1 MKKKFGLFAL
11 VLTVLLCGSLFLFA
25 ACGDGE
31 EEEPSATPAISVTV
45 NETARQSGATIEGDT
60 EDTYTIAASVVNGE
74 EGASVT
80 ISYVY
85 ESGEAED
92 FSGSTFS
99 PDEAGTYVFTFT
111 AEGASNFTLTFEI
124 AEAQAPAHEH
134 TYGTWNV
141 TAPTADTAGQAVRTC
156 DGCEESEEGHTQTI
170 ALPALNSTEAET
182 AYTSSVKTPATCTV
196 AEVTTYTY
204 TEDDTITFDITGKVS
219 DEQSAHGTS
228 LSFFDAKAA
237 TCTEAGE
244 IAYAHCTACG
254 KYYNVAGDASNFTI
268 GNEITDIENGLTDT
282 ANPATGHTYEWSIKT
297 GDEPF
302 IGETGTATGVCSCG
316 DITTRELPAMTD
328 DNASQ
333 DVTTPTVG
341 KYSFNFTQQGTCTQP
356 TIAEITYKFEDGV
369 TVMFTLEQPP
379 FGHSYS
385 KVEVEY
391 DSATMDTTW
400 SAKAYCDRGCG
411 TFEEVANIPA
421 VDIADDGTWV
431 RDEGGNYTAPTC
443 GESGSGTYYYSGLE
457 LSDGTPIKV
466 FVTNVPIPATGDHSY
481 GKPEYS
487 DNTVTV
493 ICEVCETASVSATV
507 TIVGGDDATGT
518 TEFGSDAFSF
528 ADGTFTVTLPQ
539 NSFEKE
545 GFSFSGW
552 LVGEETKQAGASA
565 TVAEN
570 GTLVITAQWTEVT
583 TPTISARADKTEIYA
598 GEQITLT
605 WSLTGGE
612 GEVTVTYTKD
622 DVSAG
627 TLKPVSGEAFAI
639 NEAGVY
645 VFTFTATDAE
655 TVTVTVTVKEKP
667 VISLT
672 VDGDSMENGG
682 TFPIN
687 ICIGTQISYEATVS
701 GDGTVSASYKVD
713 DGEAVSIEENGSFTF
728 AEVGTYVF
736 AITSDGADPFTY
748 TVTVVEHTYGDATV
762 ESASGNIVQVCS
774 VCTDVKVLAELTA
787 LQVTVADADRVFI
800 IGDVKRDYFDI
811 AYTYSTN
818 VDTYAGIIEAAITE
832 NLAEAEAQSSVGS
845 FKVEFKLG
853 DQTASVDIMIYMDAV
868 GGVGVLQEKEGSVTA
883 EMNKGYDVAAIPNA
897 SANGFA
903 VSFWM
908 TGNTNTDW
916 TAIVIGGKGS
926 ITGFDITLPNLDP
939 YDYGNGWDTNAFP
952 TLEGVNAL
960 YNGAVYSD
968 MLRTPSF
975 VTVSVDGVNGVSYY
989 LNGVL
994 QVRYE
999 TTDALA
1005 NGKLVS
1011 EFVTILTGGAVT
1023 DGIQFAFGL
1032 VTQDLYVTN
1041 GLTDAQAL
1049 AIFEAYKA
1057 SELYPFVALNTEALL
1072 NGISGVTVFESTDA
1086 SFDTDAIYRLSAIEN
1101 VATTG
1106 LSVSFNL
1113 PAVVADEWAAIVIG
1127 TNIDIDV
1134 TLACLDAFGNT
1145 SGTIPSSNSAPA
1157 TEQAQYF
1164 KGAYGWVTVTL
1175 ETNGDI
1181 TFYCNGTQV
1190 AQIAGSAYVYDF
1202 TIEAAS
1208 TSVTVADVI
1217 TVIFNEVAT
1226 DGCDLLQAVAADDL
1240 LVTSA
1245 LDAVAARTLSDNYA
1259 SLNA

>member
-45 NETARQSGATIEGDT
+45 NETARQSGAKIEGDT

-85 ESGEAED
+85 DSGEAED
-92 FSGSTFS
+92 FSGSTFA
-99 PDEAGTYVFTFT
+99 PREAGTYVFTFT

-141 TAPTADTAGQAVRTC
+141 TAPTADTAGQAMRTC

-182 AYTSSVKTPATCTV
+182 AYTRSVKTPATCTV

-204 TEDDTITFDITGKVS
+204 TEDDSITFDVTGAVS
-219 DEQSAHGTS
+219 YEQSAHTD
-228 LSFFDAKAA
+228 LAYVAA
-237 TCTEAGE
+237 VAPTCTDAGK
-244 IAYAHCTACG
+244 IAHAYCDGCK
-254 KYYNVAGDASNFTI
+254 KYYNVTGDASSYTI
-268 GNEITDIENGLTDT
+268 GEEITKGAAGLTGD
-282 ANPATGHTYEWSIKT
+282 PATGHSYAVTFETEASYTTALGTNDGKYTVQCANECESEKT
-297 GDEPF
+297 ITLPALTA
-302 IGETGTATGVCSCG
+302 ETTWTKSEEVSATCTTPGTATYTATV
-316 DITTRELPAMTD
+316 D
-328 DNASQ
+328 
-333 DVTTPTVG
+333 DVTVVVKGVQTTPAT
-341 KYSFNFTQQGTCTQP
+341 
-356 TIAEITYKFEDGV
+356 
-369 TVMFTLEQPP
+369 
-379 FGHSYS
+379 GHSYVVS
-385 KVEVEY
+385 YKGTTLSAVCEKG
-391 DSATMDTTW
+391 DS
-400 SAKAYCDRGCG
+400 
-411 TFEEVANIPA
+411 
-421 VDIADDGTWV
+421 
-431 RDEGGNYTAPTC
+431 
-443 GESGSGTYYYSGLE
+443 
-457 LSDGTPIKV
+457 
-466 FVTNVPIPATGDHSY
+466 
-481 GKPEYS
+481 
-487 DNTVTV
+487 TVT
-493 ICEVCETASVSATV
+493 ATV
-507 TIVGGDDATGT
+507 TISGGDGATGAT
-518 TEFGSDAFSF
+518 AFGSDAFAF
-528 ADGTFTVTLPQ
+528 VDGTFTVTLPQ
-539 NSFEKE
+539 NAFEKA
-545 GFSFSGW
+545 GFRFSGW
-552 LVGEETKQAGASA
+552 LVGSETKQAGDSA

-570 GTLVITAQWTEVT
+570 GKLVITAQWTEVT

-622 DVSAG
+622 DVSAN

-701 GDGTVSASYKVD
+701 GGGSVTVAYICNGNVPATTLESAKGTFIFESA
-713 DGEAVSIEENGSFTF
+713 
-728 AEVGTYVF
+728 GTYVF
-736 AITSDGADPFTY
+736 TLSADGADPFTY

-800 IGDVKRDYFDI
+800 IGDIKRDYFDI
-811 AYTYSTN
+811 AYTYSAN

-883 EMNKGYDVAAIPNA
+883 EMSKGYDVAAIPNA

-908 TGNTNTDW
+908 TDNTNSDW
-916 TAIVIGGKGS
+916 TAIVIGGKDS
-926 ITGFDITLPNLDP
+926 ILGFDITLPNLDP
-939 YDYGNGWDTNAFP
+939 NDYGGEWATNANPYAHGHFH
-952 TLEGVNAL
+952 
-960 YNGAVYSD
+960 NGATHTD
-968 MLRTPSF
+968 ILRTPSF

-1072 NGISGVTVFESTDA
+1072 NGISGVTVFESADA

-1127 TNIDIDV
+1127 TDIDIDV

-1145 SGTIPSSNSAPA
+1145 SGSIPSSNSAPA

-1175 ETNGDI
+1175 ETDGDI

-1190 AQIAGSAYVYDF
+1190 AQIAGAAYVYDF
-1202 TIEAAS
+1202 TIKEVS

-1245 LDAVAARTLSDNYA
+1245 LDAAAAKTLSDNYA

>member
-92 FSGSTFS
+92 FSGSTFA
-99 PDEAGTYVFTFT
+99 PREAGTYVFTFT

-141 TAPTADTAGQAVRTC
+141 TAPTETNAGQAVRTC
-156 DGCEESEEGHTQTI
+156 SECAEGTEGKTQTVT
-170 ALPALNSTEAET
+170 LPALGSDEAKT
-182 AYTSSVKTPATCTV
+182 AYTSKVTTPATCTV
-196 AEVTTYTY
+196 KEVVTYTY
-204 TEDDTITFDITGKVS
+204 TAEGFSFTVTGEVS
-219 DEQSAHGTS
+219 YEQSAHGTS

-254 KYYNVAGDASNFTI
+254 KYYKVDGNTI
-268 GNEITDIENGLTDT
+268 GEEILEGEGGLTDPSR
-282 ANPATGHTYEWSIKT
+282 PATGHSYAWSIKE

-302 IGETGTATGVCSCG
+302 IGKTGTATGICSCG
-316 DITTRELPAMTD
+316 NTTTRELPAMTD
-328 DNASQ
+328 DNANQ
-333 DVTTPTVG
+333 EVTTPTVG
-341 KYSFNFTQQGTCTQP
+341 KYSFKFTQQGTCTQP

-369 TVMFTLEQPP
+369 TVTFTLEQPP

-385 KVEVEY
+385 KVEAEY
-391 DSATMDTTW
+391 DAATMNATW
-400 SAKAYCDRGCG
+400 SAKIYCDRGCG
-411 TFEEVANIPA
+411 IFEEVENIPA
-421 VDIADDGTWV
+421 VDITDDGAWV

-443 GESGSGTYYYSGLE
+443 GEDGSGTYYYSGLE

-466 FVTNVPIPATGDHSY
+466 FVMNVPIPATGDHSY

-487 DNTVTV
+487 GNTVTV
-493 ICEVCETASVSATV
+493 ICEVCETASVSANV
-507 TIVGGDDATGT
+507 TIVGGDGATGT

-552 LVGEETKQAGASA
+552 LVGEETKQAGDSA

-622 DVSAG
+622 DVSAD

-701 GDGTVSASYKVD
+701 GGGSVTVAYICNGNVPATTLESAKGTFIFESA
-713 DGEAVSIEENGSFTF
+713 
-728 AEVGTYVF
+728 GTYVF
-736 AITSDGADPFTY
+736 TLSADGADPFTY

-762 ESASGNIVQVCS
+762 ESVSGNIVQVCS

-787 LQVTVADADRVFI
+787 LQVAVADADRVFI

-811 AYTYSTN
+811 AYTYSAN
-818 VDTYAGIIEAAITE
+818 VDTYAGIIEASITE
-832 NLAEAEAQSSVGS
+832 NLTEAEAQSSVGS

-853 DQTASVDIMIYMDAV
+853 EQTASVDIMIYMDAV

-908 TGNTNTDW
+908 TDNTNSDW

-939 YDYGNGWDTNAFP
+939 NDYGGEWATNANPYAHGHFH
-952 TLEGVNAL
+952 
-960 YNGAVYSD
+960 NGATHTD
-968 MLRTPSF
+968 ILRTPSF

-1011 EFVTILTGGAVT
+1011 EFVTILTDGAVT

-1072 NGISGVTVFESTDA
+1072 NGISGVTVFESADA

-1175 ETNGDI
+1175 ETDGDI

-1202 TIEAAS
+1202 TIEAVS

-1245 LDAVAARTLSDNYA
+1245 LDAAAARTLSDNYA

>member
-99 PDEAGTYVFTFT
+99 PREAGTYVFTFT

-124 AEAQAPAHEH
+124 AEAQAPVVPVITASADRNEITAGGQVTLTWSATENAQVTV
-134 TYGTWNV
+134 TYTKDGESASALQPESGVAFTIAEAGKYVFTFAAEGAQSVDVTVTV
-141 TAPTADTAGQAVRTC
+141 TAAHTHVWATEWTIKPATAT
-156 DGCEESEEGHTQTI
+156 EEGKASRACI
-170 ALPALNSTEAET
+170 ASGCTDPVEVQEVTLPALNSDEAEDF
-182 AYTSSVKTPATCTV
+182 YTVTVKTPATCTEKGV
-196 AEVTTYTY
+196 STYAWVSNDDIAFDVTGEVSY
-204 TEDDTITFDITGKVS
+204 
-219 DEQSAHGTS
+219 EQSAHTD
-228 LSFFDAKAA
+228 LAYVAA
-237 TCTEAGE
+237 VAPTCTDAGK
-244 IAYAHCTACG
+244 IAHAYCEDCG
-254 KYYNVAGDASNFTI
+254 KYYNVTGDASSYTI
-268 GNEITDIENGLTDT
+268 GEEITEGAAGLTGD
-282 ANPATGHTYEWSIKT
+282 PATGHSYAVSFDTEEDYTTALGMADGQYMVDCANECGT
-297 GDEPF
+297 
-302 IGETGTATGVCSCG
+302 ETTIALPVLTAENTWTKSEEVAATCMNPGTATF
-316 DITTRELPAMTD
+316 TA
-328 DNASQ
+328 
-333 DVTTPTVG
+333 TV
-341 KYSFNFTQQGTCTQP
+341 SS
-356 TIAEITYKFEDGV
+356 V
-369 TVMFTLEQPP
+369 TVVVKGVQTAPAT
-379 FGHSYS
+379 GHSY
-385 KVEVEY
+385 EVSYEGTSLSAVCEKG
-391 DSATMDTTW
+391 DS
-400 SAKAYCDRGCG
+400 
-411 TFEEVANIPA
+411 
-421 VDIADDGTWV
+421 
-431 RDEGGNYTAPTC
+431 
-443 GESGSGTYYYSGLE
+443 
-457 LSDGTPIKV
+457 
-466 FVTNVPIPATGDHSY
+466 
-481 GKPEYS
+481 
-487 DNTVTV
+487 TVT
-493 ICEVCETASVSATV
+493 ATV
-507 TIVGGDDATGT
+507 TISGGDGATGT

-539 NSFEKE
+539 NAFEKE

-552 LVGEETKQAGASA
+552 LVGEETKQAGDSA

-570 GTLVITAQWTEVT
+570 GTLVITAQWTEDEVPVT
-583 TPTISARADKTEIYA
+583 PVITLSVTLGGKPVEGVVNNGSATVCVGTEIGYA
-598 GEQITLT
+598 
-605 WSLTGGE
+605 
-612 GEVTVTYTKD
+612 VTVTGGGSVTGVYIYEDGEAVDLGSATGTFTFAN
-622 DVSAG
+622 AG
-627 TLKPVSGEAFAI
+627 T
-639 NEAGVY
+639 Y
-645 VFTFTATDAE
+645 VFTF
-655 TVTVTVTVKEKP
+655 
-667 VISLT
+667 
-672 VDGDSMENGG
+672 
-682 TFPIN
+682 
-687 ICIGTQISYEATVS
+687 
-701 GDGTVSASYKVD
+701 SA
-713 DGEAVSIEENGSFTF
+713 
-728 AEVGTYVF
+728 
-736 AITSDGADPFTY
+736 DGADPYTY
-748 TVTVVEHTYGDATV
+748 TVNVVAHSYGAAAVDTVT
-762 ESASGNIVQVCS
+762 GNIIQTCTICNTETQTLATLTGLS
-774 VCTDVKVLAELTA
+774 VEWAEEAQGWYAVNGQISVSDFVVTPAYSADVSSYTE
-787 LQVTVADADRVFI
+787 I
-800 IGDVKRDYFDI
+800 I
-811 AYTYSTN
+811 A
-818 VDTYAGIIEAAITE
+818 AAITNNISHLNMSQTGLVTVTFTLGNIDASIDVMVYAANE
-832 NLAEAEAQSSVGS
+832 TNGA
-845 FKVEFKLG
+845 KVLS
-853 DQTASVDIMIYMDAV
+853 A
-868 GGVGVLQEKEGSVTA
+868 KEGTVTA
-883 EMNKGYDVAAIPNA
+883 ALNTGYDVAPIPNA
-897 SANGFA
+897 SADGFA

-908 TGNTNTDW
+908 TDNTNSDW
-916 TAIVIGGKGS
+916 TAIVIGGKDS
-926 ITGFDITLPNLDP
+926 ILGFDITLPNLDP
-939 YDYGNGWDTNAFP
+939 NDYGGEWATNANPYAHGHFH
-952 TLEGVNAL
+952 
-960 YNGAVYSD
+960 NGATHTD
-968 MLRTPSF
+968 ILRTPSF

-1072 NGISGVTVFESTDA
+1072 NGISGVTVFESADA

-1127 TNIDIDV
+1127 TDIDIDV

-1145 SGTIPSSNSAPA
+1145 SGSIPSSNSAPA

-1175 ETNGDI
+1175 ETDGDI

-1190 AQIAGSAYVYDF
+1190 AQIAGAAYVYDF
-1202 TIEAAS
+1202 TIKEVS

-1245 LDAVAARTLSDNYA
+1245 LDAAAAKTLSDNYA

>member
-99 PDEAGTYVFTFT
+99 PREAGTYVFTFT

-141 TAPTADTAGQAVRTC
+141 TAPTETNAGQAVRTC
-156 DGCEESEEGHTQTI
+156 SECAEGTEGKTQTVT
-170 ALPALNSTEAET
+170 LPALGSDEAKT
-182 AYTSSVKTPATCTV
+182 AYTSKVTTPATCTV
-196 AEVTTYTY
+196 KEVVTYTY
-204 TEDDTITFDITGKVS
+204 TAEGFSFTVTGAVS

-254 KYYNVAGDASNFTI
+254 KYYKVDGNTI
-268 GNEITDIENGLTDT
+268 EEEILEGEDGLTDPSR
-282 ANPATGHTYEWSIKT
+282 PATGHSYAVSFDTEEDYTTALGTADGQYTVDCANECGT
-297 GDEPF
+297 
-302 IGETGTATGVCSCG
+302 ETTIALPALTAENTWTKSEEVAATCMNPGTATF
-316 DITTRELPAMTD
+316 TA
-328 DNASQ
+328 
-333 DVTTPTVG
+333 TV
-341 KYSFNFTQQGTCTQP
+341 SS
-356 TIAEITYKFEDGV
+356 V
-369 TVMFTLEQPP
+369 TVVVKGVQTAPAT
-379 FGHSYS
+379 GHSYVVS
-385 KVEVEY
+385 YEGTSLSAVCEKG
-391 DSATMDTTW
+391 DS
-400 SAKAYCDRGCG
+400 
-411 TFEEVANIPA
+411 
-421 VDIADDGTWV
+421 
-431 RDEGGNYTAPTC
+431 
-443 GESGSGTYYYSGLE
+443 
-457 LSDGTPIKV
+457 
-466 FVTNVPIPATGDHSY
+466 
-481 GKPEYS
+481 
-487 DNTVTV
+487 TVT
-493 ICEVCETASVSATV
+493 ATV
-507 TIVGGDDATGT
+507 TISGGDGATGT

-539 NSFEKE
+539 NAFEKE

-552 LVGEETKQAGASA
+552 LVGEETKQAGDSA

-583 TPTISARADKTEIYA
+583 KPTISARADKTEIYA

-622 DVSAG
+622 DVSAN

>member
-45 NETARQSGATIEGDT
+45 NETARQSGATIEGDA

-85 ESGEAED
+85 ESGEVED

-141 TAPTADTAGQAVRTC
+141 TAPTETNAGQAVRTC
-156 DGCEESEEGHTQTI
+156 SECAEGTEGKTQTVT
-170 ALPALNSTEAET
+170 LPALNSDEAKT
-182 AYTSSVKTPATCTV
+182 AYTSRVTTPATCTV
-196 AEVTTYTY
+196 EEVVTYTY
-204 TEDDTITFDITGKVS
+204 TAEGFSFTVTGEVS
-219 DEQSAHGTS
+219 YKQSAHTD
-228 LSFFDAKAA
+228 LAYVAA
-237 TCTEAGE
+237 VAPTCTEAGK
-244 IAYAHCTACG
+244 IAHAYCDGCK
-254 KYYNVAGDASNFTI
+254 KYYNVTGDASSYTI
-268 GNEITDIENGLTDT
+268 GEEITKGAAGLTGD
-282 ANPATGHTYEWSIKT
+282 PATGHSYAWSIKE

-302 IGETGTATGVCSCG
+302 IGKTGTATGICSCG
-316 DITTRELPAMTD
+316 NTTTRELPAMTD
-328 DNASQ
+328 DNANQ
-333 DVTTPTVG
+333 EVTTPTVG
-341 KYSFNFTQQGTCTQP
+341 KYSFKFTQQGTCTQP

-391 DSATMDTTW
+391 DAATMNATW
-400 SAKAYCDRGCG
+400 SAKVYCDRGCG
-411 TFEEVANIPA
+411 IFEEVENIPA
-421 VDIADDGTWV
+421 VDITDDGAWV

-443 GESGSGTYYYSGLE
+443 GEDGSGTYYYSGLE

-493 ICEVCETASVSATV
+493 ICEVCETASVSANV
-507 TIVGGDDATGT
+507 TISGDGATGT

-552 LVGEETKQAGASA
+552 LVGEETKQAGDSA

-622 DVSAG
+622 DASAD

-645 VFTFTATDAE
+645 VFTFKATDAE

-701 GDGTVSASYKVD
+701 GGGSVTVAYICNGNVPATTLESAKGTFIFESA
-713 DGEAVSIEENGSFTF
+713 
-728 AEVGTYVF
+728 GTYVF
-736 AITSDGADPFTY
+736 TLSADGADPFTY

-800 IGDVKRDYFDI
+800 IGDIKRDYFDI
-811 AYTYSTN
+811 AYTYSAN

-853 DQTASVDIMIYMDAV
+853 DQTASIDIMIYMDAV

-883 EMNKGYDVAAIPNA
+883 EMSKGYDVAAIPNA

-908 TGNTNTDW
+908 TDNTNSDW

-939 YDYGNGWDTNAFP
+939 NDYGGEWATNANPYAHGHFH
-952 TLEGVNAL
+952 
-960 YNGAVYSD
+960 NGATHTD
-968 MLRTPSF
+968 ILRTPSF

-1011 EFVTILTGGAVT
+1011 EFVTILTDGAVT

-1032 VTQDLYVTN
+1032 VTQNLYVTN

-1057 SELYPFVALNTEALL
+1057 SELYPFFALNTEALL
-1072 NGISGVTVFESTDA
+1072 NGISGVTVFESADA

-1127 TNIDIDV
+1127 TDIDIDV

-1157 TEQAQYF
+1157 TEEAQYF

-1175 ETNGDI
+1175 ETDGDI

-1190 AQIAGSAYVYDF
+1190 AQIAGAAYVYDF

-1245 LDAVAARTLSDNYA
+1245 LDAAAAKTLSDNYA

>member
-85 ESGEAED
+85 ESGEAET
-92 FSGSTFS
+92 FTGSTFS
-99 PDEAGTYVFTFT
+99 PREAGTYVFTFT

-124 AEAQAPAHEH
+124 AEAQAP
-134 TYGTWNV
+134 V
-141 TAPTADTAGQAVRTC
+141 VPVITASAD
-156 DGCEESEEGHTQTI
+156 
-170 ALPALNSTEAET
+170 
-182 AYTSSVKTPATCTV
+182 K
-196 AEVTTYTY
+196 
-204 TEDDTITFDITGKVS
+204 
-219 DEQSAHGTS
+219 
-228 LSFFDAKAA
+228 
-237 TCTEAGE
+237 
-244 IAYAHCTACG
+244 
-254 KYYNVAGDASNFTI
+254 
-268 GNEITDIENGLTDT
+268 NEIT
-282 ANPATGHTYEWSIKT
+282 A
-297 GDEPF
+297 
-302 IGETGTATGVCSCG
+302 
-316 DITTRELPAMTD
+316 
-328 DNASQ
+328 
-333 DVTTPTVG
+333 
-341 KYSFNFTQQGTCTQP
+341 
-356 TIAEITYKFEDGV
+356 
-369 TVMFTLEQPP
+369 
-379 FGHSYS
+379 
-385 KVEVEY
+385 
-391 DSATMDTTW
+391 
-400 SAKAYCDRGCG
+400 
-411 TFEEVANIPA
+411 
-421 VDIADDGTWV
+421 
-431 RDEGGNYTAPTC
+431 GGQ
-443 GESGSGTYYYSGLE
+443 
-457 LSDGTPIKV
+457 V
-466 FVTNVPIPATGDHSY
+466 
-481 GKPEYS
+481 
-487 DNTVTV
+487 
-493 ICEVCETASVSATV
+493 
-507 TIVGGDDATGT
+507 
-518 TEFGSDAFSF
+518 
-528 ADGTFTVTLPQ
+528 
-539 NSFEKE
+539 
-545 GFSFSGW
+545 
-552 LVGEETKQAGASA
+552 
-565 TVAEN
+565 
-570 GTLVITAQWTEVT
+570 
-583 TPTISARADKTEIYA
+583 
-598 GEQITLT
+598 TLT
-605 WSLTGGE
+605 WSATE
-612 GEVTVTYTKD
+612 NAQVTVTYTKD
-622 DVSAG
+622 GTSASA
-627 TLKPVSGEAFAI
+627 LQPVSGEAFTIAD
-639 NEAGVY
+639 AGKY
-645 VFTFTATDAE
+645 VFTFAAE
-655 TVTVTVTVKEKP
+655 GAKPVTVTVTVTAAHTHVWATEWTIEPATATEAGKASRACIASGCTDPVEVQEVTLPALNSDEAENFYTVTVKTPATCKEKGVSTYAWVSNDDIAFDVTGDFSYEQSAHTDLAYVAAVAPTCTEAGKIAHAYCDGCKKYYNVTGDASSYTIGAEIADGAAGLTGDPATGHSATVSVAFADCLTGDSSDYTWTKAVEATCGSCDGTVTLTVETLEAATFTYSSAEATLVGTIEQGNDTVTVTVTDVPEPVTP
-667 VISLT
+667 VITLSVTLGGEPVEGVVNNGSAT
-672 VDGDSMENGG
+672 VCVGTEIGYAVTVMGGGSVTGVYIYEDGVATDLASAEG
-682 TFPIN
+682 TFPFED
-687 ICIGTQISYEATVS
+687 IGTYR
-701 GDGTVSASYKVD
+701 
-713 DGEAVSIEENGSFTF
+713 FTF
-728 AEVGTYVF
+728 SA
-736 AITSDGADPFTY
+736 DGADPYTY
-748 TVTVVEHTYGDATV
+748 TVNVVAHSYGAAAVDTVT
-762 ESASGNIVQVCS
+762 GNIIQTCTICNTETQTLATLTGLS
-774 VCTDVKVLAELTA
+774 VEWAEEAQGWYAVNGQISVSDFVVTPAYSADVSSYTE
-787 LQVTVADADRVFI
+787 I
-800 IGDVKRDYFDI
+800 I
-811 AYTYSTN
+811 A
-818 VDTYAGIIEAAITE
+818 AAITNNISHLNMSQTGLVTVTFTLGNIDASIDVMVYAANE
-832 NLAEAEAQSSVGS
+832 TNGA
-845 FKVEFKLG
+845 KVLS
-853 DQTASVDIMIYMDAV
+853 A
-868 GGVGVLQEKEGSVTA
+868 KEGTVTA
-883 EMNKGYDVAAIPNA
+883 ALNTGYDVAPIPNA

-1072 NGISGVTVFESTDA
+1072 NGISGVTVFESADA
-1086 SFDTDAIYRLSAIEN
+1086 SFDADAIYRLSAIEN

-1127 TNIDIDV
+1127 TDIDIDV

-1164 KGAYGWVTVTL
+1164 KEAYGWVTVTL
-1175 ETNGDI
+1175 ETDGDI

-1202 TIEAAS
+1202 AIEEAS

-1245 LDAVAARTLSDNYA
+1245 LDAAAAKTLSDNYA

>member
-99 PDEAGTYVFTFT
+99 PREAGTYVFTFT

-124 AEAQAPAHEH
+124 AEAHTHVWATEWTIEPATATEAGKASRACIASGC
-134 TYGTWNV
+134 TDPVEVQEV
-141 TAPTADTAGQAVRTC
+141 T
-156 DGCEESEEGHTQTI
+156 
-170 ALPALNSTEAET
+170 LPALNSDDAEDF
-182 AYTSSVKTPATCTV
+182 YTVTVKTPATCTEEGV
-196 AEVTTYTY
+196 STYAWVKNGDIAFDVTG
-204 TEDDTITFDITGKVS
+204 DVS
-219 DEQSAHGTS
+219 YAQSAHTD
-228 LSFFDAKAA
+228 LAYVAA
-237 TCTEAGE
+237 VAPTCTEAGK
-244 IAYAHCTACG
+244 IAHAYCDGCK
-254 KYYNVAGDASNFTI
+254 KYYNVTGDASSYTI
-268 GNEITDIENGLTDT
+268 GAEIADGAAGLTGD
-282 ANPATGHTYEWSIKT
+282 PATGHSYAVSFDTEEDYTTALGTADGQYTVDCANECGT
-297 GDEPF
+297 
-302 IGETGTATGVCSCG
+302 ETTIVLPALTAENTWTKSEEVAATCMNPGTATF
-316 DITTRELPAMTD
+316 TA
-328 DNASQ
+328 
-333 DVTTPTVG
+333 TV
-341 KYSFNFTQQGTCTQP
+341 SS
-356 TIAEITYKFEDGV
+356 V
-369 TVMFTLEQPP
+369 TVVVKGVQTAPAT
-379 FGHSYS
+379 GHSYVVS
-385 KVEVEY
+385 YEGTTLSAVCEKD
-391 DSATMDTTW
+391 DS
-400 SAKAYCDRGCG
+400 
-411 TFEEVANIPA
+411 
-421 VDIADDGTWV
+421 
-431 RDEGGNYTAPTC
+431 
-443 GESGSGTYYYSGLE
+443 
-457 LSDGTPIKV
+457 
-466 FVTNVPIPATGDHSY
+466 
-481 GKPEYS
+481 
-487 DNTVTV
+487 TVT
-493 ICEVCETASVSATV
+493 ATV
-507 TIVGGDDATGT
+507 TISGGDGATGT

-539 NSFEKE
+539 NAFEKE

-622 DVSAG
+622 DVSAD

-682 TFPIN
+682 TFPTN

-701 GDGTVSASYKVD
+701 GGGSVTVAYICNGNVPATTLESAKGTFIFESA
-713 DGEAVSIEENGSFTF
+713 
-728 AEVGTYVF
+728 GTYVF
-736 AITSDGADPFTY
+736 TLSADGADPFTY

-800 IGDVKRDYFDI
+800 IDDIKRDYFDI
-811 AYTYSTN
+811 AYTYSAN

-897 SANGFA
+897 SADGFA

-1072 NGISGVTVFESTDA
+1072 NGISGVTVFESADA
-1086 SFDTDAIYRLSAIEN
+1086 SFDTDAIYRLSVIEN

-1127 TNIDIDV
+1127 TDIDIDV

-1145 SGTIPSSNSAPA
+1145 SGSLPSSNSAPA

-1164 KGAYGWVTVTL
+1164 KEAYGWVTVTL
-1175 ETNGDI
+1175 ETDGDI

-1202 TIEAAS
+1202 TIEEAS

-1245 LDAVAARTLSDNYA
+1245 LDAAAAKTLSDNYA

>member
-85 ESGEAED
+85 ESGEAET
-92 FSGSTFS
+92 FTGSTFS

-124 AEAQAPAHEH
+124 AEAQAPVHEH

-141 TAPTADTAGQAVRTC
+141 TAPTETNAGQAVRTC
-156 DGCEESEEGHTQTI
+156 SECAEGTEGKTQTVT
-170 ALPALNSTEAET
+170 LPALGSDEAKT
-182 AYTSSVKTPATCTV
+182 AYTSKVTTPATCTV
-196 AEVTTYTY
+196 KEVVTYTY
-204 TEDDTITFDITGKVS
+204 TAEGFSFTVTGEVS
-219 DEQSAHGTS
+219 YEQSAHGTS

-254 KYYNVAGDASNFTI
+254 KYYKVDCNTI
-268 GNEITDIENGLTDT
+268 GEEILKGEDGLTDPSR
-282 ANPATGHTYEWSIKT
+282 PATGHSYAVSFDTEEDYTTALATADGQYTVDCANECGT
-297 GDEPF
+297 
-302 IGETGTATGVCSCG
+302 ETTIVLPALTAENIWTKSEEVAATCMNPGTATF
-316 DITTRELPAMTD
+316 TA
-328 DNASQ
+328 
-333 DVTTPTVG
+333 TV
-341 KYSFNFTQQGTCTQP
+341 SS
-356 TIAEITYKFEDGV
+356 V
-369 TVMFTLEQPP
+369 TVVVKGVQTAPAT
-379 FGHSYS
+379 GHSYVVS
-385 KVEVEY
+385 YEGTTLSAVCEKG
-391 DSATMDTTW
+391 DS
-400 SAKAYCDRGCG
+400 
-411 TFEEVANIPA
+411 
-421 VDIADDGTWV
+421 
-431 RDEGGNYTAPTC
+431 
-443 GESGSGTYYYSGLE
+443 
-457 LSDGTPIKV
+457 
-466 FVTNVPIPATGDHSY
+466 
-481 GKPEYS
+481 
-487 DNTVTV
+487 TVT
-493 ICEVCETASVSATV
+493 ATV
-507 TIVGGDDATGT
+507 TISGGDGATGT

-539 NSFEKE
+539 NAFEKE

-622 DVSAG
+622 DVSAD

-701 GDGTVSASYKVD
+701 GGGSVTVAYICNGNVPATTLESAKGTFIFESD
-713 DGEAVSIEENGSFTF
+713 
-728 AEVGTYVF
+728 GTYVF
-736 AITSDGADPFTY
+736 TLSADGADPFTY

-800 IGDVKRDYFDI
+800 IGDIKRDYFDI
-811 AYTYSTN
+811 AYTYSAN

-853 DQTASVDIMIYMDAV
+853 DQTASIDIMIYMDAV

-883 EMNKGYDVAAIPNA
+883 EMSKGYDVAAIPNA

-908 TGNTNTDW
+908 TDNTNSDW
-916 TAIVIGGKGS
+916 TAIVIGGKDS
-926 ITGFDITLPNLDP
+926 ILGFDITLPNLDP
-939 YDYGNGWDTNAFP
+939 NDYGGEWATNANPYAHGHFH
-952 TLEGVNAL
+952 
-960 YNGAVYSD
+960 NGATHTD
-968 MLRTPSF
+968 ILRTPSF

-1011 EFVTILTGGAVT
+1011 EFVTILTDGAVT

-1072 NGISGVTVFESTDA
+1072 NGISGVTVFESADA

-1202 TIEAAS
+1202 SIEAAS

-1245 LDAVAARTLSDNYA
+1245 LDAAAARTLSDNYA

>member
-85 ESGEAED
+85 ESGETED

-141 TAPTADTAGQAVRTC
+141 TAPTETNAGQAVRTC
-156 DGCEESEEGHTQTI
+156 SECAEGTEGKTQTVT
-170 ALPALNSTEAET
+170 LPALNSDEAKT
-182 AYTSSVKTPATCTV
+182 AYTSKVTTPATCTV
-196 AEVTTYTY
+196 KEVVTYTY
-204 TEDDTITFDITGKVS
+204 TAEGFSFTVTGAVS
-219 DEQSAHGTS
+219 DEQSAHTA
-228 LSFFDAKAA
+228 LTYVAA
-237 TCTEAGE
+237 VAPTCTEAGK
-244 IAYAHCTACG
+244 IAHAYCSACG

-268 GNEITDIENGLTDT
+268 GNEIMDGVDGLTDPTKPVTGHSYAVTFETEASYTT
-282 ANPATGHTYEWSIKT
+282 ALGTNDGKYTVQCANECESEKTITLPALTAETTWTKSEEVSATCTTPGTATYTATVDDVTVVVKGVQTAPATGHSYVVSYEGTTLSAVCEK
-297 GDEPF
+297 GD
-302 IGETGTATGVCSCG
+302 S
-316 DITTRELPAMTD
+316 
-328 DNASQ
+328 
-333 DVTTPTVG
+333 
-341 KYSFNFTQQGTCTQP
+341 
-356 TIAEITYKFEDGV
+356 
-369 TVMFTLEQPP
+369 
-379 FGHSYS
+379 
-385 KVEVEY
+385 
-391 DSATMDTTW
+391 
-400 SAKAYCDRGCG
+400 
-411 TFEEVANIPA
+411 
-421 VDIADDGTWV
+421 
-431 RDEGGNYTAPTC
+431 
-443 GESGSGTYYYSGLE
+443 
-457 LSDGTPIKV
+457 
-466 FVTNVPIPATGDHSY
+466 
-481 GKPEYS
+481 
-487 DNTVTV
+487 TVT
-493 ICEVCETASVSATV
+493 ATV
-507 TIVGGDDATGT
+507 TISGGDGATGT

-539 NSFEKE
+539 NAFEKE

-552 LVGEETKQAGASA
+552 LVGEETKQAGDSA

-570 GTLVITAQWTEVT
+570 GKLVITAQWTEVT

-598 GEQITLT
+598 GEQVTLT

-622 DVSAG
+622 EVPAD

-713 DGEAVSIEENGSFTF
+713 DGEGVSIEDNGSFTF

-762 ESASGNIVQVCS
+762 ESVSGNIVQVCS

-787 LQVTVADADRVFI
+787 LQVAVADADRVFI

-811 AYTYSTN
+811 AYTYSAN
-818 VDTYAGIIEAAITE
+818 VDTYAGIIEASITE
-832 NLAEAEAQSSVGS
+832 NLTEAEAQSSVGS

-853 DQTASVDIMIYMDAV
+853 EQTASVDIMIYMDAV

-908 TGNTNTDW
+908 TDNTNSDW

-939 YDYGNGWDTNAFP
+939 NDYGGEWATNANPYAHGHFH
-952 TLEGVNAL
+952 
-960 YNGAVYSD
+960 NGATHTD
-968 MLRTPSF
+968 ILRTPSF

-1011 EFVTILTGGAVT
+1011 EFVTILTDGAVT

-1072 NGISGVTVFESTDA
+1072 NGISGVTVFESADA
-1086 SFDTDAIYRLSAIEN
+1086 SFDADAIYRLSAIEN

-1127 TNIDIDV
+1127 TDIDIDV

-1145 SGTIPSSNSAPA
+1145 SGSIPSSNSAPA

-1164 KGAYGWVTVTL
+1164 KEAYGWVTVTL
-1175 ETNGDI
+1175 ETDGDI

-1202 TIEAAS
+1202 TIEEAS

-1245 LDAVAARTLSDNYA
+1245 LDAAAAKTLSDNYA

>member
-85 ESGEAED
+85 DSGEAED
-92 FSGSTFS
+92 FSGSTFA
-99 PDEAGTYVFTFT
+99 PREAGTYVFTFT

-124 AEAQAPAHEH
+124 AEAQAPVHEH
-134 TYGTWNV
+134 TYGAWTV
-141 TAPTADTAGQAVRTC
+141 TAPTADAAGQAVRTC
-156 DGCEESEEGHTQTI
+156 GECAEGTDGKTQTVT
-170 ALPALNSTEAET
+170 LPALNSTEAAT
-182 AYTSSVKTPATCTV
+182 AYTSNEKTPATCTDP
-196 AEVTTYTY
+196 AVTTYTY
-204 TEDDTITFDITGKVS
+204 TADNTIAFDITGEVS
-219 DEQSAHGTS
+219 YEQSAHGTS

-254 KYYNVAGDASNFTI
+254 KYYKVDGNTI
-268 GNEITDIENGLTDT
+268 GEEILEGEDGLTDPSR
-282 ANPATGHTYEWSIKT
+282 PATGHSYAVSFDTEEDYTTALGTADGQYTVDCANECESEKT
-297 GDEPF
+297 ITLPALTA
-302 IGETGTATGVCSCG
+302 ETTWTKSEEVSATCTTPGTATYTATVDDATVVVKGV
-316 DITTRELPAMTD
+316 
-328 DNASQ
+328 Q
-333 DVTTPTVG
+333 TTPAT
-341 KYSFNFTQQGTCTQP
+341 
-356 TIAEITYKFEDGV
+356 
-369 TVMFTLEQPP
+369 
-379 FGHSYS
+379 GHSYVVS
-385 KVEVEY
+385 YKGTTLSADCAKG
-391 DSATMDTTW
+391 DS
-400 SAKAYCDRGCG
+400 
-411 TFEEVANIPA
+411 
-421 VDIADDGTWV
+421 
-431 RDEGGNYTAPTC
+431 
-443 GESGSGTYYYSGLE
+443 
-457 LSDGTPIKV
+457 
-466 FVTNVPIPATGDHSY
+466 
-481 GKPEYS
+481 
-487 DNTVTV
+487 TVT
-493 ICEVCETASVSATV
+493 ATV
-507 TIVGGDDATGT
+507 TIGGGDGATGAT
-518 TEFGSDAFSF
+518 AFGSDAFAF
-528 ADGTFTVTLPQ
+528 VDGTFTVTLPQ
-539 NSFEKE
+539 NAFEKE

-552 LVGEETKQAGASA
+552 LVGEETKQAGDSA

-622 DVSAG
+622 DVPAD

-701 GDGTVSASYKVD
+701 GGGSVTVAYICNGNVPATTLESAKGTFIFESA
-713 DGEAVSIEENGSFTF
+713 
-728 AEVGTYVF
+728 GTYVF
-736 AITSDGADPFTY
+736 TLSADGADPFTY

-800 IGDVKRDYFDI
+800 IGDIKRDYFDI
-811 AYTYSTN
+811 AYTYSAN

-832 NLAEAEAQSSVGS
+832 NLAEAEVQSSVGS

-883 EMNKGYDVAAIPNA
+883 EMSKGYDVAAIPNA

-1011 EFVTILTGGAVT
+1011 EFVTILTDGAVT

-1072 NGISGVTVFESTDA
+1072 NGISGVIVFESADA

-1127 TNIDIDV
+1127 TDIDIDV

-1145 SGTIPSSNSAPA
+1145 SGSIPSSNSAPA

-1175 ETNGDI
+1175 ETDGDI

-1190 AQIAGSAYVYDF
+1190 AQIAGAAYVYDF
-1202 TIEAAS
+1202 TIKEVS

-1245 LDAVAARTLSDNYA
+1245 LDAAAAKTLSDNYA